1 MRNYGELQIEI
12 SDWLNRED
20 LSAKIPMFVRL
31 AESEIYRGL
40 RSHDNEFTA
49 KFNSVNWQ
57 IDDHPLQ
64 VSFDGVAHK
73 LPTNFAELKLI
84 TWNGKPLDIISDSSM
99 AERLFKQSD
108 AEPKSFCLTGRA
120 LKFSGIIPT
129 DLSTW
134 NNSDELVISYYGTE
148 SLDSLPDWQVP
159 SNPVETP
166 AVPDV
171 ASNQNTQ
178 GSLNTTRMLQRSPDL
193 YLHGS
198 LYYATVYL
206 KDLQAAQVY
215 KTTFEAALDDI
226 RMETDSNL
234 ISGSVNQVLQTYSN

>member
-1 MRNYGELQIEI
+1 MKNYGELQIEI
-12 SDWLNRED
+12 ADWLNRED
-20 LSAKIPMFVRL
+20 LSAKIPTFVRL

-49 KFNSVNWQ
+49 KYTQANWQ
-57 IDDHPLQ
+57 IDEHPAQ
-64 VSFDGVAHK
+64 TPFDGVAHK
-73 LPTNFAELKLI
+73 LPSNFAELKLI
-84 TWNGKPLDIISDSSM
+84 TWNGKPLGIISDSSM

-108 AEPKSFCLTGRA
+108 AEVDSFCLTGRA
-120 LKFSGIIPT
+120 LRFSAAIPT
-129 DLSTW
+129 HPLTWSST
-134 NNSDELVISYYGTE
+134 DELVISYYGTE

-166 AVPDV
+166 AVSNVIP
-171 ASNQNTQ
+171 NQNTQ

-234 ISGSVNQVLQTYSN
+234 ISGSVNQVLQAYSS